1 VECRHSGQSVKALLL
16 CSPNN
21 PLGFMFTR
29 EELENIVSW
38 TRQNGL
44 QLIVD
49 EIYGLSVFSKSS
61 KLVSI
66 GSVLDELGDDVHF
79 VWSFSKDFC
88 MSGLRAGVIYTENRM
103 ARNALRFL
111 PYFCG
116 VSGDTQFALTQLLS
130 DSEFVQNF
138 IRENTQRL
146 YETYSVHC
154 SCLDKLGIS
163 YVPSEAGFFIWMNL
177 NPWMASHTW
186 ESERELWRRL
196 LDKAK
201 VVLTP
206 GEVCHSTEPGW
217 FRCCFSAASSEAA
230 KVAWK
235 RVEQQCIV
243 HHHHHQEE
251 NRKRE
256 K

>member
-103 ARNALRFL
+103 ARTALRFL

-116 VSGDTQFALTQLLS
+116 VSGDTQFALTQVCLLC
-130 DSEFVQNF
+130 
-138 IRENTQRL
+138 R
-146 YETYSVHC
+146 C
-154 SCLDKLGIS
+154 
-163 YVPSEAGFFIWMNL
+163 
-177 NPWMASHTW
+177 
-186 ESERELWRRL
+186 RRL
-196 LDKAK
+196 DGSMSCGFSSCYRIPSLCRILFVKIPSACMK
-201 VVLTP
+201 RIAFIVVVWTNWVFPMFLVKQVSLF
-206 GEVCHSTEPGW
+206 G
-217 FRCCFSAASSEAA
+217 
-230 KVAWK
+230 
-235 RVEQQCIV
+235 
-243 HHHHHQEE
+243 
-251 NRKRE
+251 
-256 K
+256 